1 MHQEEPSSASK
12 IVRSHIGSER
22 PEPGPYKCMLT
33 LTSKTRLKPWGG
45 PGWKLGEWVDWEAQ
59 RGQYLK
65 GWVCCATLKDA
76 FWGHAW
82 LPRTNPWGGPG
93 WKPWTW
99 VDWEAQSGQY
109 LASEVGCY
117 KDSQNCSSTNTW
129 TVTVQLLLS
138 RFWTVILRPLLRI
151 NYIWSYRTTIQARF
165 VSLES

>member
-1 MHQEEPSSASK
+1 MDSFLKGLCFFKFKMLLHDVIVKFYYKESLLYIITIS
-12 IVRSHIGSER
+12 VRSHIESER

-45 PGWKLGEWVDWEAQ
+45 TWVEARWLVDWEAK
-59 RGQYLK
+59 RGQYLTR
-65 GWVCCATLKDA
+65 WVCCAILKDA
-76 FWGHAW
+76 FWGYAW

-117 KDSQNCSSTNTW
+117 N
-129 TVTVQLLLS
+129 
-138 RFWTVILRPLLRI
+138 
-151 NYIWSYRTTIQARF
+151 
-165 VSLES
+165 